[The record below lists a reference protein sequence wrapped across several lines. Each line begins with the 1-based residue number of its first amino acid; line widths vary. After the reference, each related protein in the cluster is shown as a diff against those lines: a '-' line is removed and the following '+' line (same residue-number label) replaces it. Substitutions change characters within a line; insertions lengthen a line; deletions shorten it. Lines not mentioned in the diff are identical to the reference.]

1 MSMLVPDEYLL
12 KPEDDIIPDRENDYI
27 EVRNDNT
34 TPPLQDT
41 IRIHYRNTNSYI
53 NLSKSYLEINFQITA
68 NDTTHSLVNHVL
80 SLFRRATLKL
90 GNITVE
96 QVENQNLN
104 ILVNSIIKYSQDY
117 ALSSGSNCFFY
128 RDTGSA
134 LSDTNIS
141 TDGAVPPAGPGNIG
155 NLSYNSGY
163 QRRIERTTGGGGA
176 TPVVSCRVPLSEC
189 FQIASVNKLIYGQE
203 LELEFVQSQN
213 VDRLFGDSA
222 LASGVNIRKCSLWL
236 NKVLPSKQ
244 AEVTFLKQIQ
254 GNVSY
259 DFNYLYSNCYVSS
272 ELQATQNTIRI
283 STQSENI
290 QYAYVMC
297 IPSAYTTALSKTRS
311 VDNISGANLLV
322 DNVRFPT
329 TKYESLGTE
338 VGKSRTYHAL
348 SQMVNGFDASS
359 GLSLSFDD
367 YKRTTIIPFDLR
379 NKEKNLAGSPT
390 QIELEV
396 DIVNGACRV
405 LVVLQSD
412 RVVSMSYQ
420 GGVPVVRVN

>member
-1 MSMLVPDEYLL
+1 MSMLIPDEYLL
-12 KPEDDIIPDRENDYI
+12 KPENDIIPDRENDYI

-53 NLSKSYLEINFQITA
+53 NLSKSYLEIAFQITA

-96 QVENQNLN
+96 QIENVNLN
-104 ILVNSIIKYSQDY
+104 VLINSIIKYSQDY
-117 ALSSGSNCFFY
+117 ALSSGSNSFFY

-134 LSDTNIS
+134 NSITDIS
-141 TDGAVPPAGPGNIG
+141 AGNVG
-155 NLSYNSGY
+155 NLNYNSGY
-163 QRRIERTTGGGGA
+163 QRRVGRSTGGGGVA
-176 TPVVSCRVPLSEC
+176 PVVSCRVPLGEC
-189 FQIASVNKLIYGQE
+189 FQIANVNKLIYGQE
-203 LELEFVQSQN
+203 MEIELVQSQN
-213 VDRLFGDSA
+213 ADRLFGIATGGD
-222 LASGVNIRKCSLWL
+222 LTLNESGVNITKCSLWL

-244 AEVTFLKQIQ
+244 AESVFLKQIQ

-272 ELQATQNTIRI
+272 VLDVTQNTIRI

-297 IPSAYTTALSKTRS
+297 IPTAYTTGISKTRS
-311 VDNISGANLLV
+311 LNNIAGANLLV
-322 DNVRFPT
+322 DNIRFPT
-329 TKYESLGTE
+329 TKYEQLQTE
-338 VGKSRTYHAL
+338 VGKARTYHAL

-367 YKRTTIIPFDLR
+367 YKRTTILPFDLR
-379 NKEKNLAGSPT
+379 NKEQNLSGSPT

-396 DIVNGACRV
+396 DIVNAACRV
-405 LVVLQSD
+405 LVILQSD
-412 RVVSMSYQ
+412 RVVNMNYQ
-420 GGVPVVRVN
+420 GGVAVVKIN

>member
-1 MSMLVPDEYLL
+1 MSMLIPDEYLL
-12 KPEDDIIPDRENDYI
+12 KPESEIIPDRENDYI

-34 TPPLQDT
+34 TPPLQNT

-68 NDTTHSLVNHVL
+68 NSDTHTLVNHVL

-117 ALSSGSNCFFY
+117 ALSSGSNSFFY
-128 RDTGSA
+128 RDTGDANA
-134 LSDTNIS
+134 LTTIS
-141 TDGAVPPAGPGNIG
+141 GVANVA
-155 NLSYNSGY
+155 NLDYNSGY
-163 QRRIERTTGGGGA
+163 HRRLKRSDSGVGIVGLGNN
-176 TPVVSCRVPLSEC
+176 VSCRVPLGEC
-189 FQIASVNKLIYGQE
+189 FQFANVNKLIYGQE
-203 LELEFVQSQN
+203 LEVELVQSQN
-213 VDRLFGDSA
+213 VDRLFGDGA
-222 LASGVNIRKCSLWL
+222 LASGVNITKCSLWL

-244 AEVTFLKQIQ
+244 AETTFLKQIQ

-272 ELQATQNTIRI
+272 VLQATQNTIRI

-297 IPSAYTTALSKTRS
+297 IPSVYTTAISKTRS
-311 VDNISGANLLV
+311 ENNIRGANILL

-329 TKYESLGTE
+329 TKYESLDKE
-338 VGKSRTYHAL
+338 EGKSRTYHAL

-379 NKEKNLAGSPT
+379 NKEKNLSGSPT

-396 DIVNGACRV
+396 DIVTAQCRV

-412 RVVSMSYQ
+412 RVVNMNYR
-420 GGVPVVRVN
+420 GGIAVVKVN

>member
-1 MSMLVPDEYLL
+1 MLVPDEYLL
-12 KPEDDIIPDRENDYI
+12 KPENDIIPDRENDYI

-34 TPPLQDT
+34 TAPLQDT

-53 NLSKSYLEINFQITA
+53 NLSKSYLEIAFQITA

-80 SLFRRATLKL
+80 SLFRRSTLKL
-90 GNITVE
+90 GNITIE

-104 ILVNSIIKYSQDY
+104 ILINSIIKYSQDY
-117 ALSSGSNCFFY
+117 ALSSGSNSFFY

-134 LSDTNIS
+134 NSVTDIS
-141 TDGAVPPAGPGNIG
+141 VGNVG
-155 NLSYNSGY
+155 NLAYNSGY
-163 QRRIERTTGGGGA
+163 QRRIVRSSGGGGVA
-176 TPVVSCRVPLSEC
+176 PVVSCRVPLGEC
-189 FQIASVNKLIYGQE
+189 FQIGNVNKLIYGQE
-203 LELEFVQSQN
+203 LEIELVQAQN
-213 VDRLFGDSA
+213 ADRLFGVATGGD
-222 LASGVNIRKCSLWL
+222 LTLNESGVNINKCSLWL

-244 AEVTFLKQIQ
+244 AESVFLKQIQ

-259 DFNYLYSNCYVSS
+259 DFNYLYSNCYLSS
-272 ELQATQNTIRI
+272 VLDVTQNTIRI

-290 QYAYVMC
+290 QYAYVMA
-297 IPSAYTTALSKTRS
+297 IPIAYTTGISKTRS
-311 VDNISGANLLV
+311 VNNIGGANLLV

-329 TKYESLGTE
+329 TKYQGLDQES
-338 VGKSRTYHAL
+338 GKARCYHAL

-379 NKEKNLAGSPT
+379 NKEQNLSGSPT

-396 DIVNGACRV
+396 DIVTAQCRV

-412 RVVSMSYQ
+412 RVVNMNYQ
-420 GGVPVVRVN
+420 GGVATVKIN

>member
-12 KPEDDIIPDRENDYI
+12 KPENDIIPDRENDYI

-53 NLSKSYLEINFQITA
+53 NLSKSYLEIAFQINA
-68 NDTTHSLVNHVL
+68 NTDTHSLTNHVL
-80 SLFRRATLKL
+80 SLFRRSTLKL

-117 ALSSGSNCFFY
+117 ALSSGSNSFFY
-128 RDTGSA
+128 RDTGDANSSRTAYVTVGAEDQVNLDYNGGYHKRLVRTSA
-134 LSDTNIS
+134 
-141 TDGAVPPAGPGNIG
+141 
-155 NLSYNSGY
+155 
-163 QRRIERTTGGGGA
+163 GGI
-176 TPVVSCRVPLSEC
+176 VSCRVPLGEC
-189 FQIASVNKLIYGQE
+189 FQIANVNKLIYGQE
-203 LELEFVQSQN
+203 MEIELVQSQN
-213 VDRLFGDSA
+213 ADRLFGIATGGD
-222 LASGVNIRKCSLWL
+222 LTLNESGVNITKCSLWL

-244 AEVTFLKQIQ
+244 AESVFLKQIQ

-272 ELQATQNTIRI
+272 VLDVTQNTIRI

-297 IPSAYTTALSKTRS
+297 IPTAYTTGISKSRS
-311 VDNISGANLLV
+311 VNNIAGANLLV
-322 DNVRFPT
+322 DNIRFPT
-329 TKYESLGTE
+329 TKYQGLDQEL
-338 VGKSRTYHAL
+338 GKSRCYHAL

-379 NKEKNLAGSPT
+379 NKEQNLSGSPT

-396 DIVNGACRV
+396 DIVNAACRV
-405 LVVLQSD
+405 LVILQSD
-412 RVVSMSYQ
+412 RVVNMNYQ
-420 GGVPVVRVN
+420 GGVAVVKIN

>member
-117 ALSSGSNCFFY
+117 ALSSGSNSFFY
-128 RDTGSA
+128 RDTGGA
-134 LSDTNIS
+134 GVDKAIS
-141 TDGAVPPAGPGNIG
+141 VLVNAVNEA
-155 NLSYNSGY
+155 NLAYNSGY
-163 QRRIERTTGGGGA
+163 HRRLLRTDGGA
-176 TPVVSCRVPLSEC
+176 VVSCRVPLSEC

-213 VDRLFGDSA
+213 VDRLFGDGA
-222 LASGVNIRKCSLWL
+222 LASGVNIQKCSLWL

-297 IPSAYTTALSKTRS
+297 IPSAYTTALSKTVS

-329 TKYESLGTE
+329 TKYEQLQTE

-379 NKEKNLAGSPT
+379 HKEKNLSGSPT
-390 QIELEV
+390 QIELEI
-396 DIVNGACRV
+396 DIVNSACRV

-412 RVVSMSYQ
+412 RVVSMNYQ
-420 GGVPVVRVN
+420 GGVAVVKVN